1 MRHPNDRSNDMAG
14 LPKVTVFHAPNTRS
28 TGTVILMEELGVPYD
43 LHVVNMKAGD
53 QRKPAY
59 LAVNPMGKVP
69 AVRNGNDLVTEQPAV
84 YIYLADLYPQAG
96 LAPAFNDPTR
106 GAYLRWLVY
115 YGSSFEPAVV
125 DKALKRDPAPP
136 AMSPYGDFDTML
148 KTLSDRMKQSPY
160 VAGDK
165 FTAAD
170 VLWGTAM
177 RWMLAFKLVPETP
190 EFAGYRDRI
199 VSRPSFKKVEEMD
212 KKLAAEHEA
221 AAANKPA

>member
-1 MRHPNDRSNDMAG
+1 MASE
-14 LPKVTVFHAPNTRS
+14 PKVTLFHSPNTRS
-28 TGTVILMEELGVPYD
+28 TGALILLEELGVPYD

-69 AVRNGNDLVTEQPAV
+69 AVKNGDALITEQGAI
-84 YIYLADLYPQAG
+84 YIYLADLYPKAG
-96 LAPAFNDPTR
+96 LAPALTDPLR
-106 GAYLRWLVY
+106 GPYIRWLVY

-136 AMSPYGDFDTML
+136 GMCPYGDYDTML
-148 KTLSDRMKQSPY
+148 KTLSDQMKKGPY
-160 VAGDK
+160 MLGET
-165 FTAAD
+165 FSAAD

-177 RWMLAFKLVPETP
+177 RWMLDFKLVPTAP
-190 EFAGYRDRI
+190 EFSDYRDRVI
-199 VSRPSFKKVEEMD
+199 SRPSFKKVEEMD

-221 AAANKPA
+221 AAAK